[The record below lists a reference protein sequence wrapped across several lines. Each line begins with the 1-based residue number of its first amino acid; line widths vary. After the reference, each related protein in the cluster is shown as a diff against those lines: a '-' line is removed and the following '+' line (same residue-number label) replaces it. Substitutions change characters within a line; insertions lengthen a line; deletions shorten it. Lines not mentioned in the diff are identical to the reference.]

1 MTLKM
6 GSVHLTPSLHSAL
19 LLLLSFLLI
28 LVDLIY

>member
-6 GSVHLTPSLHSAL
+6 DSVHLTPSLHSAS